1 MSKHPLDFDTWKSM
15 ESYQESTIQDLIFD
29 FMNYIIDI
37 LEENEIRFAISHNEL
52 IEKYTRLL
60 YEKLISLDI
69 SYYILEYGYNTREV
83 SIEINDTTDI
93 IYTDT
98 PDQYNYHLRGPT
110 VNLRPISAHEY
121 RKYTDSDPF
130 YLPPFHRRKEKIAYK
145 NKFLPQMIAASKKY
159 ARIYGI
165 TEDPERRVE
174 NWDNHVIN
182 HVKNPEKTVKTCIF
196 CRDEYEYYIYKW
208 KTEIDPQLYEVYY
221 QSKLIE
227 DKLGTPVLSLLDSD
241 FLSRFLFY
249 NMKDRYILY
258 DLDASEIEDM
268 YESQENKDAEKK
280 KTGVV
285 ADIDEDDV

>member
-37 LEENEIRFAISHNEL
+37 LEENELKFAISHNEL
-52 IEKYTRLL
+52 IEIYTRLL
-60 YEKLISLDI
+60 YEKLITLDI
-69 SYYILEYGYNTREV
+69 SYYILKYGYNTRDV
-83 SIEINDTTDI
+83 SIEINDATDI
-93 IYTDT
+93 IYSDLEY
-98 PDQYNYHLRGPT
+98 QYNYHLRGPT
-110 VNLRPISAHEY
+110 VNLRPISANEY
-121 RKYTDSDPF
+121 RIYTDSDPF
-130 YLPPFHRRKEKIAYK
+130 YLPQFHRRKEKIVYK

-208 KTEIDPQLYEVYY
+208 KTVIDPQLYEAYY

-227 DKLGTPVLSLLDSD
+227 DELGTPVLSLLDSD

-258 DLDASEIEDM
+258 DLDESEIEEM
-268 YESQENKDAEKK
+268 YESQESKEIGKNKDKS
-280 KTGVV
+280 V
-285 ADIDEDDV
+285 DIEEDDS